1 VTYAPAA
8 HSRFKHKSYQCTWTS
23 EHRMPQSTWM
33 DVQEHTLSDT
43 QWVLWFEYY
52 NNNFYVWFCNNN
64 IAMTFRKK
72 QPTLRLQQT
81 GLCKQQAQL
90 WILGIPEAVWS
101 ADSRMTTLIK
111 HILVGL
117 RARRCGFLWWNR
129 VSEKYIIITCQ
140 THGCCTY
147 FPSSFKMLLHTP
159 PAIPRFQICDRN
171 I

>member
-1 VTYAPAA
+1 VTCALAA

-23 EHRMPQSTWM
+23 KNTPCQTPSK
-33 DVQEHTLSDT
+33 
-43 QWVLWFEYY
+43 FCGFKYY

-64 IAMTFRKK
+64 IAMTFHKK

-81 GLCKQQAQL
+81 ELCKQQAQL

-129 VSEKYIIITCQ
+129 LSEKYVIITCQ

-147 FPSSFKMLLHTP
+147 FPSSFKMLLDTP